1 MFVARSRSPWEG
13 FRRYALTMADSSPTV
28 AETIKSKAITDQ
40 NVDVTATSFLADF
53 LADPRIG
60 PYDIASGHRVNLAAA
75 VAGHDLA
82 RQVAANSEARLGVK
96 LAAMLTAIPLAR
108 AEMAIA
114 LLY

>member
-1 MFVARSRSPWEG
+1 M
-13 FRRYALTMADSSPTV
+13 
-28 AETIKSKAITDQ
+28 IKSKAITDQ
-40 NVDVTATSFLADF
+40 NVDVAATSFLAD
-53 LADPRIG
+53 PQIG
-60 PYDIASGHRVNLAAA
+60 PYDIAPGHRVNLAAA